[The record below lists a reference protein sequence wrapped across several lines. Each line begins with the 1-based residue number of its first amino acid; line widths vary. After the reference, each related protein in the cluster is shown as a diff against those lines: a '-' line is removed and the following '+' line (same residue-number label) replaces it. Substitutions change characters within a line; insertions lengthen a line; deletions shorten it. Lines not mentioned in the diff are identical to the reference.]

1 MSAFFKSRRMK
12 TNFVIRIFKIRAWS
26 GCNSPWGSDS
36 RITPD
41 SHSITRVVD
50 ATHSSAMIIFI
61 FMFNWSSDR
70 EIFVKRENIVADLAT
85 KVNWQWQTEHM
96 QRGHQTLDTVV
107 VATCSFIK
115 HLVYN
120 PKLLKLIVDDVAN
133 YWIVKLSHFID
144 DVDIF
149 GWTIELKLF
158 VQ

>member
-1 MSAFFKSRRMK
+1 MRKHLSLCRLGRTEGSTGTLQTLLSNSTYLSCGIFTSSETAQLFKSECLLQIK
-12 TNFVIRIFKIRAWS
+12 EDENIFYHPNFEIRAWS

-70 EIFVKRENIVADLAT
+70 EIFVKRENIVVDLAT

-96 QRGHQTLDTVV
+96 QRQHQT
-107 VATCSFIK
+107 
-115 HLVYN
+115 
-120 PKLLKLIVDDVAN
+120 
-133 YWIVKLSHFID
+133 
-144 DVDIF
+144 
-149 GWTIELKLF
+149 
-158 VQ
+158 